1 VAIVL
6 DGHGTPTTPSLMAYA
21 HNVFSC
27 AVSAA
32 IESDPAGSRSRLS
45 DETNVDYKHLLHVL
59 NGQRPLTMD
68 VALAV
73 AAFYPAVASKY
84 AAALEHILRL
94 ASTQADRQPSAGPED
109 GRLVLAAVRG
119 GVVLDLPTWS
129 EVDAATASAFTEQ
142 LTAFLQEN
150 QITNSIGAPAWP
162 VGLEILVGTE
172 DRLDAWIA
180 DGEIIGVALLAD
192 NHNRSAA
199 KPTYDGF
206 PFTLGGRVPVLGSPE
221 TADLFLTFAPSTV

>member
-1 VAIVL
+1 MARRGPGAYERPGKTFGRDLDAVAIVL

-45 DETNVDYKHLLHVL
+45 VETNLDYKHLLHVL

-73 AAFYPAVASKY
+73 AAVYPAVASDY
-84 AAALEHILRL
+84 AAALEHILHL
-94 ASTQADRQPSAGPED
+94 AGTQSDRQPSAGPED

-119 GVVLDLPTWS
+119 GVVLDPP
-129 EVDAATASAFTEQ
+129 
-142 LTAFLQEN
+142 
-150 QITNSIGAPAWP
+150 TNSIGASGWA
-162 VGLEILVGTE
+162 VDLEVLVGTE

-192 NHNRSAA
+192 NQNRSAA
-199 KPTYDGF
+199 EPTDDGF
-206 PFTLGGRVPVLGSPE
+206 PFILGGRVPVLGSPE
-221 TADLFLTFAPSTV
+221 TANLFLTFASTTI